1 MTRTR
6 MLGLAVGLLAV
17 VTAGWQRA
25 RAVERLPPDF
35 DEFSYVPAAYAYAKR
50 AGAGDWKGV
59 ATYDYNTE
67 HPPLVKLTYA
77 AALSAA
83 GAPEPD
89 WDALQVGRP
98 IPPAARPAF
107 DATRWPNALA
117 GIAQVALVATVHP
130 AGALLLALDVYHAKY
145 TAQAYLEALPG
156 LFVLLAVLAFE
167 RSRRPA
173 GTLGGRA
180 GFSAGGLAV
189 AGALLGLAAGGKYA
203 YGVTALAFLP
213 FLVRERAGW
222 RGWLALGG
230 ATVAAFVLVNPALWV
245 DPVGRITE
253 SVVYHFKYSQSEH
266 VKSSGMPW
274 YAQLEYLMTAKPTE
288 WHKGIFLTPAVSWV
302 LLPLAVLGWWRT
314 WRMRPVFAAWAVVG
328 LAFLLVWP
336 TKWPQY
342 LLLVLPALAVCAGH
356 GLGQLWAWVPKQR
369 ATPAGGGVA

>member
-1 MTRTR
+1 MTHAR
-6 MLGLAVGLLAV
+6 MLAVAVALVAV
-17 VTAGWQRA
+17 VTAGVQRA

-35 DEFSYVPAAYAYAKR
+35 DEFSYVPAAYEYAER
-50 AGAGDWKGV
+50 ARAGDWKGV
-59 ATYDYNTE
+59 ATYEYNNE

-77 AALSAA
+77 ATLGAT

-89 WDALQVGRP
+89 WESLRVGSP
-98 IPPAARPAF
+98 IPDVARPAF

-156 LFVLLAVLAFE
+156 LLALLAVLAFE
-167 RSRRPA
+167 RSRRA
-173 GTLGGRA
+173 GG
-180 GFSAGGLAV
+180 SVGGLAL
-189 AGALLGLAAGGKYA
+189 AGALLGAAAGGKYA

-213 FLVRERAGW
+213 FLVRERTPL

-245 DPVGRITE
+245 DPVDRISE
-253 SVVYHFKYSQSEH
+253 SVAYHFAYSQSEH
-266 VKSSGMPW
+266 VKRSGMPW

-288 WHKGIFLTPAVSWV
+288 WHRGVFFTGVTAWL

-314 WRMRPVFAAWAVVG
+314 WLRRPVFAAWAVVG
-328 LAFLLVWP
+328 LLFLLVWP

-356 GLGQLWAWVPKQR
+356 GLGQLWAWVERGVRRRPAG
-369 ATPAGGGVA
+369 ATPAGTGSV